1 MPNGTVPI
9 GHSLIG
15 HGHARGHGHG
25 SIVRLSALEFSATL
39 LVSMADEISGA
50 SETAG
55 RDELGRVLVALGD
68 NDAALDELE
77 RAARER
83 SLPVVSLASD
93 PRRGDECVTA
103 LVDEIGVR

>member
-1 MPNGTVPI
+1 
-9 GHSLIG
+9 
-15 HGHARGHGHG
+15 
-25 SIVRLSALEFSATL
+25 
-39 LVSMADEISGA
+39 MADKISGA
-50 SETAG
+50 RETAG

-83 SLPVVSLASD
+83 SLPMRSLASD
-93 PRRGDECVTA
+93 PDFDPLRADERFTT